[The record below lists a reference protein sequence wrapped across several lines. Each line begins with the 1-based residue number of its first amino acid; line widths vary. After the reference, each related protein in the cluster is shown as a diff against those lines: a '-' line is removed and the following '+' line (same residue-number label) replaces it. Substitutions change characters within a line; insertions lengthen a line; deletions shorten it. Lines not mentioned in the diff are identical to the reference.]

1 MSSLAG
7 AALPPVSLQ
16 LPRPRPA
23 IAWAEASSASPAPR
37 QPSTPRMARGR
48 PVAGRP
54 SGGHGEAAPGPGALG
69 PCRIRRP
76 HGLGPPPGPAVT
88 LHDLLELKRFGLRI
102 SESRPGSGTPGRR
115 MAKACTAPEVPRV
128 ELVSSGARSGQTSD
142 TESMSDT
149 ESTFDIFSRESP
161 RPSGVGAGILQEP
174 REPDQPRRPQAR
186 QTSMTSTTVNHLGQR
201 ICYSRRP
208 TSTTARSS
216 CAPRARGS
224 RAARRSGPRA
234 RRQRRPP
241 TSAPATQGGRFRRGP
256 RAPRAA
262 EALLLGSWEE
272 EDEDERRGGG
282 GAATPDFRQRR
293 QRSPATP
300 ESLDP
305 AT

>member
-1 MSSLAG
+1 MQQS
-7 AALPPVSLQ
+7 AAACST
-16 LPRPRPA
+16 
-23 IAWAEASSASPAPR
+23 SAR
-37 QPSTPRMARGR
+37 VPSTPRMARGR

-201 ICYSRRP
+201 PPNLDDRKIILCS
-208 TSTTARSS
+208 A
-216 CAPRARGS
+216 
-224 RAARRSGPRA
+224 GPRQSGSEA
-234 RRQRRPP
+234 VGPARPP
-241 TSAPATQGGRFRRGP
+241 AEAPAHVRPGHAGRSLSTRPP
-256 RAPRAA
+256 RSA
-262 EALLLGSWEE
+262 GS
-272 EDEDERRGGG
+272 
-282 GAATPDFRQRR
+282 
-293 QRSPATP
+293 
-300 ESLDP
+300 
-305 AT
+305 